1 MQKFLWPQGLF
12 YVNKRL
18 LVNSVDP
25 YSFAMS
31 THNIYTTES
40 TAVWQENGNS
50 MAHLWCFWSAV
61 RHGKLH
67 MLFEGSYLLGLTQVI
82 QMIWHSDIG
91 LIGLIEH
98 AAPVTLHHTP
108 FTPRPWFQDDP
119 RGIQGSWWSN
129 VQMTINK
136 DNISMSNSRLITD
149 HFKPSGFCEVSLKSL
164 WSSCAFEAM
173 RIRVAVG
180 ALLACGLW
188 SAAFTPS
195 VKVGL
200 GGVAIRGSATKHLI
214 QRQADGSMLTP
225 FGPVVTYAKA
235 LMDAAKARNEAVEV
249 MEDVL
254 MIKDK
259 FKDEEWL
266 DKLVTV
272 QNDPRITEV
281 QKAQK
286 IADLLKPLKS
296 SVMPRF
302 IIFLAK
308 KNRLNGIKVI
318 MLEYVQSTYYT
329 NSVTPVRVT
338 SAQRLTQDQ
347 MEKIKLKMEA
357 KVGTDVR
364 LVQEVSPSL
373 LGGLTLEWGYTDP
386 DKLYAPTHGVDLSL
400 KNILNKRAIQKGVI
414 GALWAHSPCFRP
426 SVTNVFLF
434 FHPVS
439 WGWMWAAIFPVSRGI
454 FVWCIYISEKG
465 GPCKIS

>member
-1 MQKFLWPQGLF
+1 
-12 YVNKRL
+12 
-18 LVNSVDP
+18 
-25 YSFAMS
+25 
-31 THNIYTTES
+31 
-40 TAVWQENGNS
+40 
-50 MAHLWCFWSAV
+50 
-61 RHGKLH
+61 
-67 MLFEGSYLLGLTQVI
+67 
-82 QMIWHSDIG
+82 
-91 LIGLIEH
+91 
-98 AAPVTLHHTP
+98 
-108 FTPRPWFQDDP
+108 
-119 RGIQGSWWSN
+119 
-129 VQMTINK
+129 
-136 DNISMSNSRLITD
+136 
-149 HFKPSGFCEVSLKSL
+149 
-164 WSSCAFEAM
+164 
-173 RIRVAVG
+173 
-180 ALLACGLW
+180 
-188 SAAFTPS
+188 

-414 GALWAHSPCFRP
+414 GAL
-426 SVTNVFLF
+426 
-434 FHPVS
+434 
-439 WGWMWAAIFPVSRGI
+439 
-454 FVWCIYISEKG
+454 
-465 GPCKIS
+465 

>member
-1 MQKFLWPQGLF
+1 
-12 YVNKRL
+12 
-18 LVNSVDP
+18 
-25 YSFAMS
+25 
-31 THNIYTTES
+31 
-40 TAVWQENGNS
+40 
-50 MAHLWCFWSAV
+50 
-61 RHGKLH
+61 
-67 MLFEGSYLLGLTQVI
+67 
-82 QMIWHSDIG
+82 
-91 LIGLIEH
+91 
-98 AAPVTLHHTP
+98 
-108 FTPRPWFQDDP
+108 
-119 RGIQGSWWSN
+119 
-129 VQMTINK
+129 
-136 DNISMSNSRLITD
+136 
-149 HFKPSGFCEVSLKSL
+149 
-164 WSSCAFEAM
+164 M

-195 VKVGL
+195 VNVGL
-200 GGVAIRGSATKHLI
+200 GGVANRGSATKHLI
-214 QRQADGSMLTP
+214 QRKADGSMLTP

-329 NSVTPVRVT
+329 NSVTPIRVT

-414 GALWAHSPCFRP
+414 GAL
-426 SVTNVFLF
+426 
-434 FHPVS
+434 
-439 WGWMWAAIFPVSRGI
+439 
-454 FVWCIYISEKG
+454 
-465 GPCKIS
+465 

>member
-1 MQKFLWPQGLF
+1 
-12 YVNKRL
+12 
-18 LVNSVDP
+18 
-25 YSFAMS
+25 
-31 THNIYTTES
+31 
-40 TAVWQENGNS
+40 
-50 MAHLWCFWSAV
+50 
-61 RHGKLH
+61 
-67 MLFEGSYLLGLTQVI
+67 
-82 QMIWHSDIG
+82 
-91 LIGLIEH
+91 
-98 AAPVTLHHTP
+98 
-108 FTPRPWFQDDP
+108 
-119 RGIQGSWWSN
+119 
-129 VQMTINK
+129 
-136 DNISMSNSRLITD
+136 
-149 HFKPSGFCEVSLKSL
+149 
-164 WSSCAFEAM
+164 
-173 RIRVAVG
+173 
-180 ALLACGLW
+180 
-188 SAAFTPS
+188 
-195 VKVGL
+195 
-200 GGVAIRGSATKHLI
+200 
-214 QRQADGSMLTP
+214 
-225 FGPVVTYAKA
+225 
-235 LMDAAKARNEAVEV
+235 MDAAKARNEAVEV

>member
-1 MQKFLWPQGLF
+1 
-12 YVNKRL
+12 
-18 LVNSVDP
+18 
-25 YSFAMS
+25 
-31 THNIYTTES
+31 
-40 TAVWQENGNS
+40 
-50 MAHLWCFWSAV
+50 
-61 RHGKLH
+61 
-67 MLFEGSYLLGLTQVI
+67 
-82 QMIWHSDIG
+82 
-91 LIGLIEH
+91 
-98 AAPVTLHHTP
+98 
-108 FTPRPWFQDDP
+108 
-119 RGIQGSWWSN
+119 
-129 VQMTINK
+129 
-136 DNISMSNSRLITD
+136 
-149 HFKPSGFCEVSLKSL
+149 
-164 WSSCAFEAM
+164 
-173 RIRVAVG
+173 
-180 ALLACGLW
+180 
-188 SAAFTPS
+188 
-195 VKVGL
+195 
-200 GGVAIRGSATKHLI
+200 
-214 QRQADGSMLTP
+214 MLTP

-329 NSVTPVRVT
+329 NSVTPIRVT

-414 GALWAHSPCFRP
+414 GALWAHAPWVRR

-434 FHPVS
+434 FHQS
-439 WGWMWAAIFPVSRGI
+439 RETECSQAIFPVSRSI
-454 FVWCIYISEKG
+454 FFWCIHIREG
-465 GPCKIS
+465 RCKIS

>member
-1 MQKFLWPQGLF
+1 
-12 YVNKRL
+12 
-18 LVNSVDP
+18 
-25 YSFAMS
+25 
-31 THNIYTTES
+31 
-40 TAVWQENGNS
+40 
-50 MAHLWCFWSAV
+50 
-61 RHGKLH
+61 
-67 MLFEGSYLLGLTQVI
+67 
-82 QMIWHSDIG
+82 
-91 LIGLIEH
+91 
-98 AAPVTLHHTP
+98 
-108 FTPRPWFQDDP
+108 
-119 RGIQGSWWSN
+119 
-129 VQMTINK
+129 
-136 DNISMSNSRLITD
+136 
-149 HFKPSGFCEVSLKSL
+149 
-164 WSSCAFEAM
+164 
-173 RIRVAVG
+173 
-180 ALLACGLW
+180 
-188 SAAFTPS
+188 
-195 VKVGL
+195 
-200 GGVAIRGSATKHLI
+200 
-214 QRQADGSMLTP
+214 MLTP

-414 GALWAHSPCFRP
+414 GALWAHSPDRVWRMFFYFSIQSREAECGQRFFR
-426 SVTNVFLF
+426 
-434 FHPVS
+434 
-439 WGWMWAAIFPVSRGI
+439 
-454 FVWCIYISEKG
+454 
-465 GPCKIS
+465 